1 LACITGK
8 GLGLG
13 LATVK
18 QLSNLLDLKMDFESS
33 PGLGTHFTFKL
44 PYNVRQSSVGHDA
57 ALQTESLAGIYV
69 QGVDDEITVRRDMRM
84 LLDTCSCELR
94 LVDSTDEAI
103 AAGISLKSNPIDKA
117 LSKNAIAAAC
127 H

>member
-13 LATVK
+13 LAIVK
-18 QLSNLLDLKMDFESS
+18 RLPNPGEFKMDFESS
-33 PGLGTHFTFKL
+33 LRLGTHFTFKL
-44 PYNVRQSSVGHDA
+44 PYNVRQSSVDHDA

-69 QGVDDEITVRRDMRM
+69 QVVDDEITVRRDMRM
-84 LLDTCSCELR
+84 LLDTYGCELR
-94 LVDSTDEAI
+94 LVDAIDKAI
-103 AAGISLKSNPIDKA
+103 AAGISWKSKPIDKA